1 MKRKVMKGISVLL
14 SMAMVVVACT
24 QDITETGIAKGIFFN
39 KAYKITV
46 SNQGKREHYI
56 VRAKNEKAYDGI
68 KQNLEN
74 DKLAVTTYMQD
85 ALISEEN
92 MLVMNLTTDEAGQ
105 LDDMSGVM
113 SVEKDVELTANEV
126 VPVDEKQVEK
136 VLEGEQDLRVD
147 QWNLRAIDC
156 PENMPETEEQNMVKV
171 AVLDSGVNFNEGIEV
186 EQRVDLVNKKHIS
199 VNFEDPSGHGT
210 GIAGMINGQKEK
222 GQLSGVADNV
232 ALYSV
237 KLLDQDNTT
246 PVSRLIEGIYW
257 CIENEIDVINLS
269 LGCSYDSE
277 ALAAA
282 VQDAAKAGIILV
294 AAAGNAGDDASLEY
308 PAAYDDVIA
317 VGASNEYN
325 QVSSFTSGKE
335 QIDVMAPGEKIWTYS
350 MLGGYMA
357 VDGTSIATAQVT
369 GAVARIL
376 QVRKEADA
384 EYVRKLLQISSVRS
398 EQSQHTGVLNVRNAL
413 QTAQENTTLD
423 VNLAPKVMEKNTA
436 YNVDQIVTGC
446 WLKGVHKKMVTDHKD
461 LISGDLVGKMADSA
475 ADADES
481 YSIYKT
487 IHAQHNYVRNLHY
500 LYMVARRVG
509 NYGSSLNTRQK
520 LYDFMQGIDTVNL
533 RDGNTGTGDI
543 WQMRDDVILDYIFRN
558 GNTTGE
564 SNKKIAASIMGFAVH
579 LVGDIYAHRTMVPEN
594 DTKITAETFV
604 GIKKEWWE
612 IYRQKRSHFVIETRD
627 LKNFGL
633 DTGDFEDNRKDFY
646 KQRFNASNKSVG
658 NILTL
663 YSGDKAFSPHAIFI
677 AGVGYTLKLNNLR
690 AYGESNGYVNVGLDA
705 ISTDVYR
712 VNANHKNP
720 SLRVFNNET
729 DCGYYDYFIC

>member
-1 MKRKVMKGISVLL
+1 MNGQRINRSIIRSSFVEISRMYESQKVLQKNVVFLICDNTLEAISLYCYHLVH
-14 SMAMVVVACT
+14 
-24 QDITETGIAKGIFFN
+24 KN
-39 KAYKITV
+39 
-46 SNQGKREHYI
+46 I
-56 VRAKNEKAYDGI
+56 VF
-68 KQNLEN
+68 
-74 DKLAVTTYMQD
+74 
-85 ALISEEN
+85 
-92 MLVMNLTTDEAGQ
+92 GQ

-136 VLEGEQDLRVD
+136 VLEGEQDLKVD

-156 PENMPETEEQNMVKV
+156 PGNMPENEKQSKIKV
-171 AVLDSGVNFNEGIEV
+171 AVVDSGVNVHEGIEV
-186 EQRVDLVNKKHIS
+186 EQRVDLADEHHIS
-199 VNFEDPSGHGT
+199 VNFEDPNGHGT

-232 ALYSV
+232 SLYSV
-237 KLLDQDNTT
+237 KVLDQDNTT

-257 CIENEIDVINLS
+257 CIENEMDVINLS

-350 MLGGYMA
+350 MLGGYVA

-398 EQSQHTGVLNVRNAL
+398 EQSQHTGVLNVRNAV
-413 QTAQENTTLD
+413 QMAEENATLD
-423 VNLAPKVMEKNTA
+423 VNLAPKVMEKNIA
-436 YNVDQIVTGC
+436 YDVDQIVTGC
-446 WLKGVHKKMVTDHKD
+446 WTKSAHDKMVTD
-461 LISGDLVGKMADSA
+461 IGDKLACKYVEAMADSA
-475 ADADES
+475 YAADAI
-481 YSIYKT
+481 YGIYKT

-500 LYMVARRVG
+500 LYMAARRVG
-509 NYGSSLNTRQK
+509 NYGSNLNTRQK
-520 LYDFMQGIDTVNL
+520 LYDFMQGLDTVNL

-543 WQMRDDVILDYIFRN
+543 WQMRDNVLLDYIFRSCD
-558 GNTTGE
+558 TIE
-564 SNKKIAASIMGFAVH
+564 DSNKKIAATIMGFALH

-594 DTKITAETFV
+594 DTQ
-604 GIKKEWWE
+604 IKRKAFKSDELWD
-612 IYRQKRSHFVIETRD
+612 IYYNKRVHFVIEMRD
-627 LKNFGL
+627 LKKFKL
-633 DTGDFEDNRKDFY
+633 KTTEFEDKESIYDERIK
-646 KQRFNASNKSVG
+646 ASKKSVE

-663 YSGDKAFSPHAIFI
+663 YQADQAFSPYKIFI

-690 AYGESNGYVNVGLDA
+690 AYGESNGYANEGLGA

-712 VNANHKNP
+712 VNANHEDP
-720 SLRVFNNET
+720 SLVVFSNET

>member
-1 MKRKVMKGISVLL
+1 MNGQRINRSIIRSSFVEISRMYESQKVLQKNVVFLICDNTLEAISLYCYHLVH
-14 SMAMVVVACT
+14 
-24 QDITETGIAKGIFFN
+24 KN
-39 KAYKITV
+39 
-46 SNQGKREHYI
+46 I
-56 VRAKNEKAYDGI
+56 VF
-68 KQNLEN
+68 
-74 DKLAVTTYMQD
+74 
-85 ALISEEN
+85 
-92 MLVMNLTTDEAGQ
+92 GQ

-136 VLEGEQDLRVD
+136 VLEGEQDLKVD

-156 PENMPETEEQNMVKV
+156 PGNMPETEEQDMVKV

-237 KLLDQDNTT
+237 KVLDQDNTT

-398 EQSQHTGVLNVRNAL
+398 EQSQHTGVLNVRNAV
-413 QTAQENTTLD
+413 QMAEENATLD
-423 VNLAPKVMEKNTA
+423 VNLAPKVMEKNIA
-436 YNVDQIVTGC
+436 YDVDQIVTGC
-446 WLKGVHKKMVTDHKD
+446 WTKSAHDKMVTD
-461 LISGDLVGKMADSA
+461 IGDKLACKYVEAMADSA
-475 ADADES
+475 YAADAI
-481 YSIYKT
+481 YGIYKT

-500 LYMVARRVG
+500 LYMAARRVG
-509 NYGSSLNTRQK
+509 NYGSNLNTRQK
-520 LYDFMQGIDTVNL
+520 LYDFMQGLDTVNL

-543 WQMRDDVILDYIFRN
+543 WQMRDNVLLDYIFRS
-558 GNTTGE
+558 GDTIE
-564 SNKKIAASIMGFAVH
+564 DSNKKIAATIMGFALH

-594 DTKITAETFV
+594 DTQ
-604 GIKKEWWE
+604 IKRKAFKSDELWD
-612 IYRQKRSHFVIETRD
+612 IYYNKRVHFVIEMRD
-627 LKNFGL
+627 LKKFKL
-633 DTGDFEDNRKDFY
+633 KTTEFEDKESIYDERIK
-646 KQRFNASNKSVG
+646 ASKKSVE

-663 YSGDKAFSPHAIFI
+663 YQADQAFSPYKIFI

-690 AYGESNGYVNVGLDA
+690 AYGESNGYANEGLGV

-712 VNANHKNP
+712 VNANHEDP
-720 SLRVFNNET
+720 SLVVFSNET

>member
-46 SNQGKREHYI
+46 SDQGKREHYI
-56 VRAKNEKAYDGI
+56 VRAKNEKVYDGI

-136 VLEGEQDLRVD
+136 VLEGEQDLRMD

-237 KLLDQDNTT
+237 KVLDQDNTT

-257 CIENEIDVINLS
+257 CIENEMDVINLS

-294 AAAGNAGDDASLEY
+294 AAAGNAGDNASLEY

-398 EQSQHTGVLNVRNAL
+398 EQSQHTGVLNVRNAV
-413 QTAQENTTLD
+413 QMAEENATLD
-423 VNLAPKVMEKNTA
+423 VNLAPKVMEKNIA
-436 YNVDQIVTGC
+436 YDVDQIVTGC
-446 WLKGVHKKMVTDHKD
+446 WTKSAHDKMVTD
-461 LISGDLVGKMADSA
+461 IGDKLACKYVEAMADSA
-475 ADADES
+475 YAADAI
-481 YSIYKT
+481 YGIYKT

-500 LYMVARRVG
+500 LYMAARRVG
-509 NYGSSLNTRQK
+509 NYGSNLNTRQK
-520 LYDFMQGIDTVNL
+520 LYDFMQGLDTVNL

-543 WQMRDDVILDYIFRN
+543 WQMRDNVLLDYIFRS
-558 GNTTGE
+558 GDTIE
-564 SNKKIAASIMGFAVH
+564 DSNKKIAATIMGFALH

-594 DTKITAETFV
+594 DTQ
-604 GIKKEWWE
+604 IKRKAFKSDELWD
-612 IYRQKRSHFVIETRD
+612 IYYNKRVHFVIEMRD
-627 LKNFGL
+627 LKKFKL
-633 DTGDFEDNRKDFY
+633 KTTEFEDKESIYDERIK
-646 KQRFNASNKSVG
+646 ASKKSVE

-663 YSGDKAFSPHAIFI
+663 YQADQAFSPYKIFI

-690 AYGESNGYVNVGLDA
+690 AYGESNGYANEGLGA

-712 VNANHKNP
+712 VNANHEDP
-720 SLRVFNNET
+720 SLVVFSNET

>member
-1 MKRKVMKGISVLL
+1 MKRKVMKGISVLI

-24 QDITETGIAKGIFFN
+24 QDITETGIVKGIFFN

-136 VLEGEQDLRVD
+136 VLEGEQDLKVD

-156 PENMPETEEQNMVKV
+156 PGNMPETEEQDMVKV

-481 YSIYKT
+481 YSI
-487 IHAQHNYVRNLHY
+487 
-500 LYMVARRVG
+500 
-509 NYGSSLNTRQK
+509 
-520 LYDFMQGIDTVNL
+520 
-533 RDGNTGTGDI
+533 
-543 WQMRDDVILDYIFRN
+543 
-558 GNTTGE
+558 
-564 SNKKIAASIMGFAVH
+564 
-579 LVGDIYAHRTMVPEN
+579 
-594 DTKITAETFV
+594 
-604 GIKKEWWE
+604 
-612 IYRQKRSHFVIETRD
+612 
-627 LKNFGL
+627 
-633 DTGDFEDNRKDFY
+633 
-646 KQRFNASNKSVG
+646 
-658 NILTL
+658 
-663 YSGDKAFSPHAIFI
+663 
-677 AGVGYTLKLNNLR
+677 
-690 AYGESNGYVNVGLDA
+690 
-705 ISTDVYR
+705 
-712 VNANHKNP
+712 
-720 SLRVFNNET
+720 
-729 DCGYYDYFIC
+729 

>member
-136 VLEGEQDLRVD
+136 VLEGEQDLKVD

-156 PENMPETEEQNMVKV
+156 PENMPENEKQSKIKV
-171 AVLDSGVNFNEGIEV
+171 AVVDSGVNVHEGIEV
-186 EQRVDLVNKKHIS
+186 EQRVDLADEHHIS
-199 VNFEDPSGHGT
+199 VNFEDPNGHGT

-237 KLLDQDNTT
+237 KVLDQDNTT

-257 CIENEIDVINLS
+257 CIENEMDVINLS

-294 AAAGNAGDDASLEY
+294 AAAGNVGDDASLEY

-325 QVSSFTSGKE
+325 QVSLFTSGKE

-350 MLGGYMA
+350 MLGGYVA

-376 QVRKEADA
+376 QVRKEADT

-398 EQSQHTGVLNVRNAL
+398 EQSQYAGVLNVRNAV
-413 QTAQENTTLD
+413 QMAQENTTLD
-423 VNLAPKVMEKNTA
+423 VNLAPKVREKNTA
-436 YNVDQIVTGC
+436 YDVDQIVTGC
-446 WLKGVHKKMVTDHKD
+446 WLKSDHVNMITKNEN
-461 LISGDLVGKMADSA
+461 LLNSKLVKAMSNSAFA
-475 ADADES
+475 ADNV
-481 YSIYKT
+481 YSDYKM

-500 LYMVARRVG
+500 LYMAARKVRA
-509 NYGSSLNTRQK
+509 STASLNTRSRLSNFLK
-520 LYDFMQGIDTVNL
+520 DNVDTVNL
-533 RDGNTGTGDI
+533 KDGSIGTEDIRQIRDN
-543 WQMRDDVILDYIFRN
+543 VILDYIC
-558 GNTTGE
+558 GNQTRLDNFNE
-564 SNKKIAASIMGFAVH
+564 YKAAYIIGFALH
-579 LVGDIYAHRTMVPEN
+579 LLGDTYAHRTMVPRE
-594 DTKITAETFV
+594 DTELNSGLFGSNEKLRINFN
-604 GIKKEWWE
+604 IKK
-612 IYRQKRSHFVIETRD
+612 INFVIETRD
-627 LKNFGL
+627 LKF
-633 DTGDFEDNRKDFY
+633 FELNSYEDDGDFY
-646 KQRFNASNKSVG
+646 KERHDASEKSVK
-658 NILTL
+658 NILSL
-663 YSGDKAFSPHAIFI
+663 YQANNAFSPHTIFI
-677 AGVGYTLKLNNLR
+677 AGVGYNLKLNNLR
-690 AYGESNGYVNVGLDA
+690 AYGESNGYTNEGLES

-712 VNANHKNP
+712 VNGNHKDS

-729 DCGYYDYFIC
+729 DYIYYDYFIC

>member
-1 MKRKVMKGISVLL
+1 MKRKVMKGISALL
-14 SMAMVVVACT
+14 SMAVIVVSCT
-24 QDITETGIAKGIFFN
+24 QDMTATGIVKGLVSGRT
-39 KAYKITV
+39 YKIAV
-46 SNQGKREHYI
+46 SGQGKREHYI
-56 VRAKNEKAYDGI
+56 IRAKNEQVYDGI
-68 KQNLEN
+68 KQNLDN
-74 DKLAVTTYMQD
+74 KKLAVTAYMQD
-85 ALISEEN
+85 AFISEEN
-92 MLVMNLTTDEAGQ
+92 ILVMNLTKDEAGQ
-105 LDDMSGVM
+105 LDDMSGIM
-113 SVEKDVELTANEV
+113 SVEKDVELVADDV
-126 VPVDEKQVEK
+126 VPYDEEQVEK
-136 VLEGEQDLRVD
+136 VVAGERELTVD

-156 PENMPETEEQNMVKV
+156 PENTPQEEGQNKVKV
-171 AVLDSGVNFNEGIEV
+171 AVLDSGVNFHEGIDV
-186 EQRVDLVNKKHIS
+186 EQRVDLVDKKHIS

-210 GIAGMINGQKEK
+210 GIAGMINGKKEQ
-222 GQLSGVADNV
+222 GELSGVADNV

-237 KLLDQDNTT
+237 KVLDQDNTT

-350 MLGGYMA
+350 MLGGYVA

-376 QVRKEADA
+376 QTRRGADA
-384 EYVRKLLQISSVRS
+384 EYVRKLLRSSSVRS
-398 EQSQHTGVLNVRNAL
+398 EESQHTGVLNVRNAVRV
-413 QTAQENTTLD
+413 AEENAVWNVD
-423 VNLAPKVMEKNTA
+423 IAPKIRETTTS
-436 YNVDQIVTGC
+436 YDVDQIVTGC
-446 WLKGVHKKMVTDHKD
+446 WLKGDHSNM
-461 LISGDLVGKMADSA
+461 IADNAPMNSTYLMILA
-475 ADADES
+475 NTAYDADVS

-500 LYMVARRVG
+500 LYMAARRVRA
-509 NYGSSLNTRQK
+509 SSTSLGTKKK
-520 LYDFMQGIDTVNL
+520 LSAFLENIDTTNIK
-533 RDGNTGTGDI
+533 DGNTGTGDI
-543 WQMRDDVILDYIFRN
+543 WQMRDDVVLDYIFRN
-558 GNTTGE
+558 GNSTSA
-564 SNKKIAASIMGFAVH
+564 SNEEIAAYIMGFALH
-579 LVGDIYAHRTMVPEN
+579 LVGDIYAHRTMVPRD
-594 DTKITAETFV
+594 DTQITADNFD
-604 GIKKEWWE
+604 KKHEKWWE
-612 IYRQKRSHFVIETRD
+612 TYREKRLHFVIETRD
-627 LKNFGL
+627 LKKFGL
-633 DTGDFEDNRKDFY
+633 ATKDFEDSKNFY
-646 KQRFNASNKSVG
+646 KQRYDASNKSIN

-663 YSGDKAFSPHAIFI
+663 YNGDKAFSPHTIFI

-690 AYGESNGYVNVGLDA
+690 AYGESNGYTNEGLEA

-712 VNANHKNP
+712 VNANHEDP
-720 SLRVFNNET
+720 SLLVFNNET

>member
-136 VLEGEQDLRVD
+136 VLEGEQDLKVD

-156 PENMPETEEQNMVKV
+156 PENMPENEKQSKIKV
-171 AVLDSGVNFNEGIEV
+171 AVVDSGVNVHEGIEV
-186 EQRVDLVNKKHIS
+186 EQRVDLADEHHIS
-199 VNFEDPSGHGT
+199 VNFEDPNGHGT

-237 KLLDQDNTT
+237 KVLDQDNTT

-257 CIENEIDVINLS
+257 CIENEMDVINLS

-294 AAAGNAGDDASLEY
+294 AAAGNVGDDASLEY

-350 MLGGYMA
+350 MLGGYVA

-376 QVRKEADA
+376 QVRKI
-384 EYVRKLLQISSVRS
+384 Q
-398 EQSQHTGVLNVRNAL
+398 N
-413 QTAQENTTLD
+413 
-423 VNLAPKVMEKNTA
+423 M
-436 YNVDQIVTGC
+436 
-446 WLKGVHKKMVTDHKD
+446 
-461 LISGDLVGKMADSA
+461 
-475 ADADES
+475 
-481 YSIYKT
+481 
-487 IHAQHNYVRNLHY
+487 
-500 LYMVARRVG
+500 
-509 NYGSSLNTRQK
+509 
-520 LYDFMQGIDTVNL
+520 
-533 RDGNTGTGDI
+533 
-543 WQMRDDVILDYIFRN
+543 
-558 GNTTGE
+558 
-564 SNKKIAASIMGFAVH
+564 
-579 LVGDIYAHRTMVPEN
+579 
-594 DTKITAETFV
+594 
-604 GIKKEWWE
+604 
-612 IYRQKRSHFVIETRD
+612 
-627 LKNFGL
+627 
-633 DTGDFEDNRKDFY
+633 
-646 KQRFNASNKSVG
+646 
-658 NILTL
+658 
-663 YSGDKAFSPHAIFI
+663 
-677 AGVGYTLKLNNLR
+677 
-690 AYGESNGYVNVGLDA
+690 
-705 ISTDVYR
+705 
-712 VNANHKNP
+712 
-720 SLRVFNNET
+720 
-729 DCGYYDYFIC
+729 

>member
-1 MKRKVMKGISVLL
+1 MNGQRINRSIIRSSFVEISRMYESQKVLQKNVVFLICDNTLEAISLYCYHLVH
-14 SMAMVVVACT
+14 
-24 QDITETGIAKGIFFN
+24 KN
-39 KAYKITV
+39 
-46 SNQGKREHYI
+46 I
-56 VRAKNEKAYDGI
+56 VF
-68 KQNLEN
+68 
-74 DKLAVTTYMQD
+74 
-85 ALISEEN
+85 
-92 MLVMNLTTDEAGQ
+92 GQ

-136 VLEGEQDLRVD
+136 VLEGEQDLKVD

-156 PENMPETEEQNMVKV
+156 PGNMPENEKQSKIKV
-171 AVLDSGVNFNEGIEV
+171 AVVDSGVNVHEGIEV
-186 EQRVDLVNKKHIS
+186 EQRVDLADEHHIS
-199 VNFEDPSGHGT
+199 VNFEDPNGHGT

-232 ALYSV
+232 SLYSV
-237 KLLDQDNTT
+237 KVLDQDNTT

-257 CIENEIDVINLS
+257 CIENEMDVINLS

-350 MLGGYMA
+350 MLGGYVA

-398 EQSQHTGVLNVRNAL
+398 EQSQHTGVLNVRNAV
-413 QTAQENTTLD
+413 QMAEENATLD
-423 VNLAPKVMEKNTA
+423 VNLAPKVMEKNIA
-436 YNVDQIVTGC
+436 YDVDQIVTGC
-446 WLKGVHKKMVTDHKD
+446 WTKSAHDKMVTD
-461 LISGDLVGKMADSA
+461 IGDKLACKYVEAMADSA
-475 ADADES
+475 YAADAI
-481 YSIYKT
+481 YGIYKT

-500 LYMVARRVG
+500 LYMAARRVG
-509 NYGSSLNTRQK
+509 NYGSNLNTRQK
-520 LYDFMQGIDTVNL
+520 LYDFMQGLDTVNL

-543 WQMRDDVILDYIFRN
+543 WQMRDNVLLDYIFRS
-558 GNTTGE
+558 GDTIE
-564 SNKKIAASIMGFAVH
+564 DSNKKIAATIMGFALH

-594 DTKITAETFV
+594 DTQ
-604 GIKKEWWE
+604 IKRKAFKSDELWD
-612 IYRQKRSHFVIETRD
+612 IYYNKRVHFVIEMRD
-627 LKNFGL
+627 LKKFKL
-633 DTGDFEDNRKDFY
+633 KTTEFEDKESIYDERIK
-646 KQRFNASNKSVG
+646 ASKKSVE

-663 YSGDKAFSPHAIFI
+663 YQADQAFSPYKIFI

-690 AYGESNGYVNVGLDA
+690 AYGESNGYANEGLGA

-712 VNANHKNP
+712 VNANHEDP
-720 SLRVFNNET
+720 SLVVFSNET

>member
-46 SNQGKREHYI
+46 SDQGKREHYI
-56 VRAKNEKAYDGI
+56 VRAKNEKVYDGI

-509 NYGSSLNTRQK
+509 NYGSNLNTRQK
-520 LYDFMQGIDTVNL
+520 LYDFMQGLDTVNL

-564 SNKKIAASIMGFAVH
+564 SNKKIAASVMGFAVH

-594 DTKITAETFV
+594 DTRITADTF
-604 GIKKEWWE
+604 GEKKKELWE

-627 LKNFGL
+627 LKAFGL
-633 DTGDFEDNRKDFY
+633 KTHNFEDESEKFY
-646 KQRFNASNKSVG
+646 KQRFNASNKSVA

-712 VNANHKNP
+712 VNANHKHP
-720 SLRVFNNET
+720 SLQVFNNET